1 MKFFGQ
7 DFCRYARVLCPLSLV
22 VVLAA
27 CGTTPPADA
36 QARKPSTE
44 EVEKM
49 LRTYPL
55 RVGDKVKVELTGIPD
70 KFEPYDRDIKE
81 DGSINL
87 PYINDIAAAG
97 KSPSKLEMDI
107 TAAYTNGFF
116 THINVTVTPM
126 ARFFYVMGMVNN
138 TGGGGRIL
146 YTPGITVLG
155 AISSAGDFTPFAN
168 KGHVQIT
175 RLDGRIEYVNCV
187 KALKHPKL
195 DLQVFPGD
203 KINVPRR
210 VW

>member
-1 MKFFGQ
+1 MRFFRQ
-7 DFCRYARVLCPLSLV
+7 YLCRYARALCPLALV

-36 QARKPSTE
+36 QAKKPSPE

-70 KFEPYDRDIKE
+70 KMDPYERDIKE
-81 DGSINL
+81 DGTINL
-87 PYINDIAAAG
+87 PYINDIPAAT
-97 KSPSKLEMDI
+97 KSPSQLEMDI
-107 TAAYTNGFF
+107 TAAYTKGFF

-126 ARFFYVMGMVNN
+126 ARFFFVMGMVNS
-138 TGGGGRIL
+138 TGGSGRIL
-146 YTPGITVLG
+146 YTPGITILG
-155 AISSAGDFTPFAN
+155 AISAAGDFNPFAD
-168 KGHVQIT
+168 KRHVQVT
-175 RLDGRIEYVNCV
+175 RVDGTIRIVNCI
-187 KALKHPKL
+187 KAIKHPDL
-195 DLQVFPGD
+195 DLPVYPGD